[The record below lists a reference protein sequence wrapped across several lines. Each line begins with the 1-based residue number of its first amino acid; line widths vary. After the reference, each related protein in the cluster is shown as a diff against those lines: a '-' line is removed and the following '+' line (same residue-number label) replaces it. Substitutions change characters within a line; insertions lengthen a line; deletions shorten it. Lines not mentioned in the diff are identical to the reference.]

1 MNVLNLVRIFLHC
14 LWSLEM
20 KEVVSRRKGIVER
33 IMNESPMKEV
43 NLTNEIVG
51 RIMRVLQIY

>member
-1 MNVLNLVRIFLHC
+1 
-14 LWSLEM
+14 M
-20 KEVVSRRKGIVER
+20 KEVVSRRKGIVKR

-51 RIMRVLQIY
+51 RIMRVLQIRRTIM